1 MRQKGEHH
9 TMKMTN
15 DEYKEYAEK
24 HAPRSCSARNMLLA
38 FLIGGA
44 ICTLGQLFLGLYT
57 AAGLDEEGSAAAC
70 SITMVFLGAMLT
82 GLGVY
87 DDIARHAGAGS
98 LVPITGFANS
108 VAAPALEFRTEGLVM
123 GTAVKMFSI
132 AGPVIVYGTAAS
144 FIYGLIYWLW
154 TVF

>member
-1 MRQKGEHH
+1 
-9 TMKMTN
+9 MKMTN
-15 DEYKEYAEK
+15 DEYKKYADK
-24 HAPRSCSARNMLLA
+24 HAPRSYAARNMLFA

-44 ICTLGQLFLGLYT
+44 ICTLGQLFIGLYT
-57 AAGLDEEGSAAAC
+57 AAGLDEESAGTAC
-70 SITMVFLGAMLT
+70 SITLVFLGAMLT

-87 DDIARHAGAGS
+87 DDLARHAGAGS

-154 TVF
+154 TVL